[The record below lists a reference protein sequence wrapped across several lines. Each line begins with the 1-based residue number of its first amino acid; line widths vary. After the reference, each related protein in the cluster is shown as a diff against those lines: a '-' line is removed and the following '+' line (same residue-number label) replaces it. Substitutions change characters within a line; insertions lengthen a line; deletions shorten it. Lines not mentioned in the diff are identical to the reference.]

1 MAAYRE
7 LGREELLELKEELEA
22 QFAEVKAKG
31 LKLDMSRGKPSK
43 AQLDLSMGMMDVLT
57 SDSDLICEEGVDCR
71 NYGVL
76 DGIKEAKQLLA
87 DMIEVPKDNIVI
99 FGNSSL
105 NVMYDTIARSFTH
118 GVMGSTPWCKL
129 DKVKFLC
136 PVPGILTDTLQL
148 QNILGL
154 R

>member
-57 SDSDLICEEGVDCR
+57 SDSDLICEEREDCR

-136 PVPGILTDTLQL
+136 PVPGYDRHFAITE
-148 QNILGL
+148 
-154 R
+154 